1 MYIILCKLIDE
12 FSKFNTLSFYLHK
25 NFYTLKYVAKKLQK
39 MDKNTSKK
47 IYDFLKKINNSEN
60 SRIKGEALSHNL
72 KGLKDYRII
81 VEIQDDKLIVSA
93 VEIEHR
99 SKVYL
104 ILNKLKKSFL
114 K

>member
-1 MYIILCKLIDE
+1 
-12 FSKFNTLSFYLHK
+12 
-25 NFYTLKYVAKKLQK
+25 
-39 MDKNTSKK
+39 
-47 IYDFLKKINNSEN
+47 
-60 SRIKGEALSHNL
+60 LSHNL
-72 KGLKDYRII
+72 KGYWKYKPLKNYRII
-81 VEIQDDKLIVSA
+81 VERQDDELIVLA

>member
-1 MYIILCKLIDE
+1 MKYRVLL
-12 FSKFNTLSFYLHK
+12 SKYA
-25 NFYTLKYVAKKLQK
+25 AKKLQK

-60 SRIKGEALSHNL
+60 PRIKGEALSHNL
-72 KGLKDYRII
+72 KGYWKYKPLKSYRIV
-81 VEIQDDKLIVSA
+81 VEIQDDKLIVLA
-93 VEIEHR
+93 IEIEHR

>member
-1 MYIILCKLIDE
+1 MKYRVLL
-12 FSKFNTLSFYLHK
+12 SKYA
-25 NFYTLKYVAKKLQK
+25 AKKLQK

-60 SRIKGEALSHNL
+60 PRIKGEALSHNL

-81 VEIQDDKLIVSA
+81 VEIQDDKLIVLA
-93 VEIEHR
+93 IEIEHR

>member
-1 MYIILCKLIDE
+1 MKYRVL
-12 FSKFNTLSFYLHK
+12 LSQ
-25 NFYTLKYVAKKLQK
+25 YTAKKLQK

-60 SRIKGEALSHNL
+60 PRIKWEVLSHNL
-72 KGLKDYRII
+72 KGYWKYKPLKDYRII
-81 VEIQDDKLIVSA
+81 VEIQDDKLIVLA

>member
-1 MYIILCKLIDE
+1 M
-12 FSKFNTLSFYLHK
+12 LSRYA
-25 NFYTLKYVAKKLQK
+25 AKKLKK
-39 MDKNTSKK
+39 MDKNTSKR
-47 IYDFLKKINNSEN
+47 IYNFLKKIDNSKN
-60 SRIKGEALSHNL
+60 PRIKGEALSHNL
-72 KGLKDYRII
+72 KGYWKYKPLKDYRVI
-81 VEIQDDKLIVSA
+81 VEIQDDKLLVLA

>member
-1 MYIILCKLIDE
+1 MILVDTNVIIDFWNIALQ
-12 FSKFNTLSFYLHK
+12 
-25 NFYTLKYVAKKLQK
+25 LKPKK
-39 MDKNTSKK
+39 
-47 IYDFLKKINNSEN
+47 YFLKKINNSEN
-60 SRIKGEALSHNL
+60 PRIKGEALSHNL
-72 KGLKDYRII
+72 KGYWKYKPLKNYRII
-81 VEIQDDKLIVSA
+81 VEIQDDELIVLA